1 MKKIEKL
8 ATFLIG
14 FSYSFLIYNKIA
26 FGISLSLGVL
36 ILLMSNYELVLNSS
50 KTFSKRIKKND
61 LIIFSLFIIS
71 FLTSSLFSIKVNR
84 SIEVVLYLILFIFF
98 SISIYLLLVEKK
110 KFLQYILNFL
120 TISIFLNSLVILIY
134 HFANYSGVELIRF
147 KGVMNIISLLTIIN
161 FYLKKSKL
169 NYLSLIFL
177 FPNIYFSGSS
187 SSVLG
192 LIGGVVICSLFLT
205 FLKFSKMKMIR
216 ILFPITI
223 ICFFITS
230 LFLFSQKLP
239 NKFDDNSIRTF
250 KSEISNNLIDV
261 HRQFIWGFSIEK
273 FKEKK
278 VFGFGPDTSN
288 FIEGGQK
295 EIGLKSTGDM
305 NFIPSHPHNFIIELL
320 LETGILGTS
329 LFFLILTI
337 INVHILKINRSLQSQ
352 IFIIFFNSYFW
363 CASLVNFSFWM
374 GWWQASFYFILALI
388 TSKNH
393 HLVSKTRRTRESM
406 N

>member
-1 MKKIEKL
+1 
-8 ATFLIG
+8 
-14 FSYSFLIYNKIA
+14 
-26 FGISLSLGVL
+26 
-36 ILLMSNYELVLNSS
+36 MSNYELVLNSS

-273 FKEKK
+273 FKEK
-278 VFGFGPDTSN
+278 
-288 FIEGGQK
+288 
-295 EIGLKSTGDM
+295 
-305 NFIPSHPHNFIIELL
+305 
-320 LETGILGTS
+320 
-329 LFFLILTI
+329 
-337 INVHILKINRSLQSQ
+337 
-352 IFIIFFNSYFW
+352 
-363 CASLVNFSFWM
+363 
-374 GWWQASFYFILALI
+374 
-388 TSKNH
+388 
-393 HLVSKTRRTRESM
+393 
-406 N
+406 

>member
-295 EIGLKSTGDM
+295 EIGLESTGDM